1 MILNFA
7 HRGSLTEAPE
17 NTLPAMKKA
26 LEHHV
31 QAIELDVQLTKD
43 HHLVVIHDQKLARYD
58 INFPGFVKDYT
69 LDEIKRIDVGASFS
83 SAFKDTRLATL
94 DEILEMV
101 PNEIVLNIEI
111 KNTPFIYKGIEM
123 ILLDCLKNHQRDN
136 VIISSFDHAA
146 LQKIQ
151 RAAPSIPI
159 GLLFYYRILNPWEY
173 AKNAGLH
180 IYSLHP
186 LQTWTD
192 KKLIDACHFH
202 GYKVYPFTVNN
213 EERYKYLLRLGVDGV
228 FSNNPAIFSST
239 KERTYAN

>member
-83 SAFKDTRLATL
+83 SAFKDRLATL

-101 PNEIVLNIEI
+101 PNEIVLNIEPRFR
-111 KNTPFIYKGIEM
+111 N
-123 ILLDCLKNHQRDN
+123 
-136 VIISSFDHAA
+136 
-146 LQKIQ
+146 
-151 RAAPSIPI
+151 
-159 GLLFYYRILNPWEY
+159 
-173 AKNAGLH
+173 
-180 IYSLHP
+180 
-186 LQTWTD
+186 
-192 KKLIDACHFH
+192 
-202 GYKVYPFTVNN
+202 
-213 EERYKYLLRLGVDGV
+213 
-228 FSNNPAIFSST
+228 
-239 KERTYAN
+239 